1 MTKSFR
7 LRLWG
12 GSVCAAVLLTLSGGA
27 AYAQGPGDETG
38 QTQATSPATPAAPS
52 AAAPSQS
59 GTTAPGD
66 PVIAK
71 VNGEEIHLSDVTAAT
86 RSLPPQARQ
95 MPPNVLYPM
104 ILDQLIDRDALVI
117 QARKEG
123 LQNDPDVKR
132 EVQAAED
139 RALQT
144 ALLRREV
151 GPTITDVAVRAR
163 YDRDYKG
170 KSGEEEAHARH
181 ILVPTEQEAK
191 DIIAQLKKGA
201 DFAKLAKQ
209 YSKDQGSAD
218 GGDLGWF
225 KRGDMVPAFSDAA
238 FGLKPGQ
245 FTQTPVQSQFGWHVI
260 LLEGLRQAP
269 TPSFDD
275 VKDEIRQKM
284 IQEGV
289 QKAVQQAR
297 AQVQVQRFNMDGST
311 PRATDTAEPPPAPGP
326 GAPPGT
332 PAEK

>member
-1 MTKSFR
+1 
-7 LRLWG
+7 
-12 GSVCAAVLLTLSGGA
+12 
-27 AYAQGPGDETG
+27 
-38 QTQATSPATPAAPS
+38 
-52 AAAPSQS
+52 
-59 GTTAPGD
+59 
-66 PVIAK
+66 
-71 VNGEEIHLSDVTAAT
+71 
-86 RSLPPQARQ
+86 
-95 MPPNVLYPM
+95 
-104 ILDQLIDRDALVI
+104 LVI

-132 EVQAAED
+132 EVQVAED

-144 ALLRREV
+144 AVLRHEV
-151 GPTITDVAVRAR
+151 VPTITDDAVRAR
-163 YDRDYKG
+163 YDRDYKN
-170 KSGEEEAHARH
+170 KPGEEEAHARH

-191 DIIAQLKKGA
+191 DVIAQLKKGA

-209 YSKDQGSAD
+209 YSKDQGSAG

-238 FGLKPGQ
+238 FALKPGQ